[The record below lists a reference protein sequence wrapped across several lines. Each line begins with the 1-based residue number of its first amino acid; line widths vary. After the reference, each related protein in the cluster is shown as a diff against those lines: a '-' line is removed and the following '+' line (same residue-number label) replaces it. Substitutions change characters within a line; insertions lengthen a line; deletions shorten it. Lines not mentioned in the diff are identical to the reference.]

1 MRMLALLALCLG
13 MFVAPAAA
21 QARRTPPP
29 MPNYQQYG
37 SYSRQLTVYNNV
49 RLAEE
54 RAERIRVRRIRD
66 DLERRERA
74 TYIVRRGAYSR
85 RSGDVTV
92 VVRLGR

>member
-66 DLERRERA
+66 DLERA